1 MKKIISILLALTL
14 FSLMTLPACAEVKA
28 FTKGDVDLDGE
39 ITVIDVALTRGHIVK
54 NVNLNP
60 EKQKVADVNGDDD
73 IGILD
78 VVLLRAHIVGART
91 ITDTIEID
99 VEKANEEILSDR
111 SFSTTEEYVKTQGRT
126 YYYDD
131 CTWLIQSASAVE
143 FSFVG
148 TKGSVIVHGDQNA
161 EEDWATNNLVRLGIF
176 VNGEIVVDELV
187 DKSEA
192 EYTFLDTDTEIE
204 AQVKIVK
211 LSDPA
216 QSVVGINKINV
227 TSKGDIKPLPEKALK
242 IEFIGDSITCG
253 IGVDDPHVDGVYCT
267 ASCNASKTFAYK
279 VASMFDADYS
289 FFAYSGYGCLSGYR
303 GSDTPDIKNTIPP
316 IYATYGASSGKIAGE
331 LKPVDIEYDFSSWQP
346 DLVVINLGT
355 NDNNY
360 TKYDTDKKAAFSES
374 YYEFLKVI
382 KSKYPNAKV
391 LCVLGLAGANLYSP
405 IKTAANKYNEETGTE
420 DVNYLKLSPIQ
431 EGDGLGVQS
440 HPLEISH
447 ERAAGEIRDKL
458 IEWLNWEVK

>member
-1 MKKIISILLALTL
+1 MKKCLSILLTFAIL
-14 FSLMTLPACAEVKA
+14 SLMALPACAEIRS
-28 FTKGDVDLDGE
+28 FRRGDVNLDTE
-39 ITVIDVALTRGHIVK
+39 LSVIDVAIIRASIVK
-54 NVNLNP
+54 NITLNA
-60 EKQKVADVNGDDD
+60 EKQKLADVNADND
-73 IGILD
+73 INIVD
-78 VVLLRAHIVGART
+78 VAVLRADIVR
-91 ITDTIEID
+91 IYRIEDTIDID
-99 VEKANEEILSDR
+99 VDAANQEELTEK
-111 SFSTTEEYVKTQGRT
+111 SFFTTEQYVKTQGRT

-148 TKGSVIVHGDQNA
+148 TKGSVVVHGDQNCFESWA
-161 EEDWATNNLVRLGIF
+161 ENSLARIGIF
-176 VNGEIVVDELV
+176 VNGEMVVDELV
-187 DKSEA
+187 DNYEK
-192 EYTFLDTDTEIE
+192 EYTFLDTDAETKAE
-204 AQVKIVK
+204 VKIVK

-227 TSKGDIKPLPEKALK
+227 TSKGNITPLEEKSLK

-289 FFAYSGYGCLSGYR
+289 FFAYSGFGCLSGYR
-303 GSDTPDIKNTIPP
+303 GTDTIDSKNTIPP
-316 IYATYGASSGKIAGE
+316 IYPTYGMSSGKIAGE
-331 LKPVDIEYDFSSWQP
+331 LKPSDIEYDFSSWQP

-360 TKYDTDKKAAFSES
+360 TKSNQDRKAEFSQA
-374 YYEFLKVI
+374 YYEFIKTV

-391 LCVLGLAGANLYSP
+391 LCVLGLGGANLYTP
-405 IKTAANKYNEETGTE
+405 IKNAAEKYNAETGTE

-431 EGDGLGVQS
+431 EGDGVGVQN
-440 HPLEISH
+440 HPLEVSH
-447 ERAAGEIRDKL
+447 ARAAGEIRDKL
-458 IEWLNWEVK
+458 VSWLSWEVK